1 MRRVLQQRPPVIG
14 RHFLVP
20 ALTLACTLGAVPSA
34 LARDTREVRVYRSG
48 SAFDDG
54 SATRCRREPFTVK
67 LTAPAGW
74 RVRPVTFTG
83 RNNARTGLLVTPSAK
98 RYRGDSEVVVSAV
111 AGSRPEASVT
121 EAATEVG
128 SLQGLPIN
136 QTRTGL
142 TDLFAPNGDPA
153 GALPSARWLGRQR
166 RVPRHPDPGDW
177 YAEAFNLTDLGESP
191 DGSGDHDYVEVKVSA
206 SPRHYLGRGRARQLA
221 TAVRTLGSA
230 VRLRALRSTDGLA
243 AQAEDPACG

>member
-1 MRRVLQQRPPVIG
+1 MGRRVLG
-14 RHFLVP
+14 A
-20 ALTLACTLGAVPSA
+20 ALALACTLSAVPSA
-34 LARDTREVRVYRSG
+34 LARDTPEVRVYRSG

-54 SATRCRREPFTVK
+54 STTRCRREPFTVK

-83 RNNARTGLLVTPSAK
+83 RNNARTGLLVTPSAR
-98 RYRGDSEVVVSAV
+98 RYRGDSEVVVSVV
-111 AGSRPEASVT
+111 AGSRSETSVT

-142 TDLFAPNGDPA
+142 TDLLAPNGDPA
-153 GALPSARWLGRQR
+153 GTLPSARWLGRER
-166 RVPRHPDPGDW
+166 RVPRHPDPGVW

-191 DGSGDHDYVEVKVSA
+191 DGSRDHDYVQVKVSG
-206 SPRHYLGRGRARQLA
+206 SPRHYLGRSRARQLA
-221 TAVRTLGSA
+221 TAVRTLGST
-230 VRLRALRSTDGLA
+230 VRLRALHSADGLA
-243 AQAEDPACG
+243 GQVEDPACG